1 MVSQRGVSV
10 WMCLVVVAA
19 LGCALDGGSSDPAP
33 SNANTSTNNVGGND
47 SNTGANNAAGQ
58 VRLGSGDPLYPEYP
72 TFEALRDAHAKE
84 ATTPEAGL
92 RLWFV
97 AVFQY
102 MSADEAEQRRGKLAM
117 DYLTL
122 QLKGQP
128 DWETLP
134 SQQTFV
140 ERLKTKPYIF
150 TSYAK
155 GATPQNGYAIDY
167 QRFELVVER
176 SQQDSGGRGWMLAV
190 RSGGADSARPVY
202 MKQSEQT
209 GLWYVSEFNNLYVD
223 IRKPI
228 DPNAET
234 FK

>member
-1 MVSQRGVSV
+1 MMGQRGVAMWV
-10 WMCLVVVAA
+10 CGVVMAA
-19 LGCALDGGSSDPAP
+19 LGCVLDGGSSDPSPVSA
-33 SNANTSTNNVGGND
+33 NAATNNAGGDNHT
-47 SNTGANNAAGQ
+47 SMSHAAGQ
-58 VRLGSGDPLYPEYP
+58 VRLGSGEPLYPEYA

-84 ATTPEAGL
+84 ATSPEAGL
-92 RLWFV
+92 RLWFI

-102 MSADEAEQRRGKLAM
+102 MSANEAEHKRGKQGM

-128 DWETLP
+128 NWETLP

-140 ERLKTKPYIF
+140 ERLRTKPYIF